1 MDTSSLF
8 QEVIMSYETFKKG
21 VIEKHS
27 HTKSIVRYGIP
38 RIKKDD
44 PDMYKF
50 IGGCTHN
57 KEEFENYAKKLYHET
72 GIRFV
77 LVKTWKPY
85 FLFWKRR
92 YFYFLASHPFND
104 ELDVCKNMEELL
116 NRPSSFN
123 QDKPWKWVV
132 IKTFI

>member
-1 MDTSSLF
+1 
-8 QEVIMSYETFKKG
+8 MSYETFKKE
-21 VIEKHS
+21 VLEKHN
-27 HTKSIVRYGIP
+27 HTKSIVRYGVP

-44 PDMYKF
+44 QDMYKF

-57 KEEFENYAKKLYHET
+57 KEDFEDYARKLYHET

-92 YFYFLASHPFND
+92 YFYFLVSHSFND
-104 ELDVCKNMEELL
+104 GVDVCKNMEELL

-123 QDKPWKWVV
+123 REKPWKWVV
-132 IKTFI
+132 VKTFI

>member
-1 MDTSSLF
+1 
-8 QEVIMSYETFKKG
+8 MSYETFKKG

-77 LVKTWKPY
+77 LAKTWKPH

-92 YFYFLASHPFND
+92 YFYFLASHSFND
-104 ELDVCKNMEELL
+104 GLDVCKNMEELL

>member
-1 MDTSSLF
+1 
-8 QEVIMSYETFKKG
+8 MSYEIFKKE
-21 VIEKHS
+21 VLEKHN
-27 HTKSIVRYGIP
+27 HTKSIVRYGVP

-44 PDMYKF
+44 QDMYKF

-57 KEEFENYAKKLYHET
+57 KEDFEDYAKKLYHET

-92 YFYFLASHPFND
+92 YFYFMVSHSFND
-104 ELDVCKNMEELL
+104 GVDVCKNMEELL

-123 QDKPWKWVV
+123 REKPWKWVV
-132 IKTFI
+132 VKTFI

>member
-1 MDTSSLF
+1 
-8 QEVIMSYETFKKG
+8 
-21 VIEKHS
+21 
-27 HTKSIVRYGIP
+27 
-38 RIKKDD
+38 
-44 PDMYKF
+44 MYKF

-57 KEEFENYAKKLYHET
+57 KEEFENYARKLYYET

-104 ELDVCKNMEELL
+104 GLDVCKNMEELL

>member
-1 MDTSSLF
+1 
-8 QEVIMSYETFKKG
+8 MSYETFKKE
-21 VIEKHS
+21 VIEKHN
-27 HTKSIVRYGIP
+27 HTKSIVRYGVP

-77 LVKTWKPY
+77 LVKTWKSY

-92 YFYFLASHPFND
+92 YFYFLASHSFND
-104 ELDVCKNMEELL
+104 GLDVCKNMEELL

>member
-1 MDTSSLF
+1 
-8 QEVIMSYETFKKG
+8 MSYEIFKKE
-21 VIEKHS
+21 VLEKHN
-27 HTKSIVRYGIP
+27 HTKSIVRYGVP

-44 PDMYKF
+44 QDMYKF

-57 KEEFENYAKKLYHET
+57 KEDFEDYARKLYHET

-77 LVKTWKPY
+77 LVKAWKLY

-92 YFYFLASHPFND
+92 YFYFLVSHSFND
-104 ELDVCKNMEELL
+104 GVDVCKNMEELL

-123 QDKPWKWVV
+123 REKPWKWVV
-132 IKTFI
+132 VKTFI

>member
-1 MDTSSLF
+1 
-8 QEVIMSYETFKKG
+8 MSYETFKKG

-77 LVKTWKPY
+77 LVKTWKPH

-92 YFYFLASHPFND
+92 YFYFLASHSFND
-104 ELDVCKNMEELL
+104 GLDVCKDMEELL

>member
-1 MDTSSLF
+1 
-8 QEVIMSYETFKKG
+8 MSYETFKKG

-57 KEEFENYAKKLYHET
+57 KEEFENYARKLYHET

>member
-1 MDTSSLF
+1 
-8 QEVIMSYETFKKG
+8 MSYETFKKE
-21 VIEKHS
+21 VLEKHN
-27 HTKSIVRYGIP
+27 HTKSIVRYGVP

-44 PDMYKF
+44 QDMYKL

-57 KEEFENYAKKLYHET
+57 KEDFEDYARKLYHET

-77 LVKTWKPY
+77 LVKTWKPH

-92 YFYFLASHPFND
+92 YFYFLVSHPFND
-104 ELDVCKNMEELL
+104 GLDVCKNMEELL
-116 NRPSSFN
+116 NRPYSFN

-132 IKTFI
+132 VKTFI

>member
-1 MDTSSLF
+1 
-8 QEVIMSYETFKKG
+8 MSYETFKKE
-21 VIEKHS
+21 VLKKHN

-44 PDMYKF
+44 QDMYKF

-57 KEEFENYAKKLYHET
+57 KEDFEDYARKLYHET

-77 LVKTWKPY
+77 LVKTWKPH

-104 ELDVCKNMEELL
+104 GLDICKNMEELL

-123 QDKPWKWVV
+123 REKPWKWIVV
-132 IKTFI
+132 KTFI

>member
-1 MDTSSLF
+1 
-8 QEVIMSYETFKKG
+8 MSYETFKKE
-21 VIEKHS
+21 VLEKHN
-27 HTKSIVRYGIP
+27 HTKSIVRYGVP

-44 PDMYKF
+44 QDMYKF

-57 KEEFENYAKKLYHET
+57 KEDFEDYARKLYYET

-92 YFYFLASHPFND
+92 YFYFLVSHFFND
-104 ELDVCKNMEELL
+104 GVDVCKNMEELL

-123 QDKPWKWVV
+123 REKPWKWVV
-132 IKTFI
+132 VKTFI